1 MRYDHVIGDW
11 NGTHFDDEVDVVEVA
26 LQHQELFGFPVCG
39 YYERVGFDLERESF
53 EDLSASE
60 QAMLNEVTAYFRIDE
75 PMIALVGIDD
85 HHAVSKLDHGL
96 EHIETLEAPR
106 ERVLLVGDTVRGG
119 RRDRRRLRT
128 DRRWP
133 RARCSTAG
141 DWSSDLLFAHR
152 AACGPRLTPRS
163 GRLAVR
169 GWIQRPH
176 GER

>member
-1 MRYDHVIGDW
+1 VIGDW
-11 NGTHFDDEVDVVEVA
+11 NGTHFDDVDLVVEVA

-53 EDLSASE
+53 EDLSVSE

-106 ERVLLVGDTVRGG
+106 ERVLLVGDTALGG

-133 RARCSTAG
+133 RARSRAVGAWPSSTF
-141 DWSSDLLFAHR
+141 SSLTALLADLA
-152 AACGPRLTPRS
+152 
-163 GRLAVR
+163 
-169 GWIQRPH
+169 
-176 GER
+176 